1 MRQHSETIVLGLT
14 ARQLVCSAVAVGL
27 AVGIYVGISPVIGRE
42 TASWLCLLAAAP
54 FAAAGF
60 FRYNGMTFEQF
71 VAAWVKTSFL
81 CGGER
86 PFHSENVYYTVLARK
101 ERDDFD

>member
-1 MRQHSETIVLGLT
+1 MT

-27 AVGIYVGISPVIGRE
+27 AVGIYVGLSPVIGKE
-42 TASWLCLLAAAP
+42 SASWLCLLAAAP

-60 FRYNGMTFEQF
+60 FRYNGMSFEQF
-71 VAAWVKTSFL
+71 VAAWVKTNFL

-86 PFHSENVYYTVLARK
+86 PFRAENIYYAALGRK